1 MGAVT
6 SSTCSTMFTFNLLSI
21 AFSLFF
27 LAFNCEGTLKE
38 DFCTD
43 VSFWDVVKYTSTTA
57 KCCDTVLREECKTKT
72 ERVCE
77 DATEIKCNTVG
88 WAECTTKIWPSQGK
102 KCHVTYKDF
111 PYRTARR
118 RSTLCSITSR
128 CLSARQSPRTTVSLT
143 GTLMSTETR
152 FGEAR
157 RNVSPSPG
165 RSARLLRRPWTSPRR
180 RPTATLLPPSS
191 GPTSSRGP
199 LK

>member
-1 MGAVT
+1 MGIAVT

-21 AFSLFF
+21 AFCLFF

-43 VSFWDVVKYTSTTA
+43 VSFWDVIKYTSTTA

-102 KCHVTYKDF
+102 KCHVTYKDTRTSLT
-111 PYRTARR
+111 RTARR
-118 RSTLCSITSR
+118 RSTPCSTTRR
-128 CLSARQSPRTTVSLT
+128 CLSATPSPRTTVSPT
-143 GTLMSTETR
+143 GISMSTETR

-157 RNVSPSPG
+157 RSASPCLG
-165 RSARLLRRPWTSPRR
+165 RSARS
-180 RPTATLLPPSS
+180 
-191 GPTSSRGP
+191 
-199 LK
+199 